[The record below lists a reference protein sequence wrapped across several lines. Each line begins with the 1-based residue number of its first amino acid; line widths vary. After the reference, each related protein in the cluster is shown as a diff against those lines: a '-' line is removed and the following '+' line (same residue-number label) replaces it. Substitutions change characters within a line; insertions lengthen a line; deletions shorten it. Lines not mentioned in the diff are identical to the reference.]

1 MSGEAHDPQLSGL
14 EALLAGLAPLPG
26 RLDRDQLLFRAGQA
40 SMTRTSWLLPGA
52 TTLLAL
58 LALGLG
64 VALVWRPSPS
74 AVERVVYVPVQ
85 PPAPAAISVPELP
98 APVDVKPARVQ
109 GKDHLAQADYL
120 RLRDQVLRLGV
131 DALPPPPAATAA
143 PPMDKADSLLDQIRN
158 RERPRLFRWN

>member
-1 MSGEAHDPQLSGL
+1 MSGEAHDPQLSDL

-40 SMTRTSWLLPGA
+40 SVTRTSWLWPGA
-52 TTLLAL
+52 TSVLAL
-58 LALGLG
+58 LALGLV

-85 PPAPAAISVPELP
+85 APAPAPISVPEIPELKD
-98 APVDVKPARVQ
+98 AKPPRAQ
-109 GKDHLAQADYL
+109 EKDQLAQADYWK
-120 RLRDQVLRLGV
+120 LRDQILRLGV
-131 DALPPPPAATAA
+131 EALPPPSAATAA
-143 PPMDKADSLLDQIRN
+143 PPMDKADSWLDQIRS